1 MNKFNT
7 CREILLRSYAENHN
21 SDEEFVPLNDCYRSK
36 IQTWLSI
43 VRCFRSTKHEFS
55 WLQGQI
61 SSWKGRPA
69 SPCRCFTDSSCVQ
82 SQTEKHLRWLR
93 GTVCAAKTKKS
104 VHERDFLSLLQTHS
118 WFQQHFSQK
127 KRVMFVASLHRPRV
141 KHNFDKNEDSKQ
153 LKPLSNYLTHLHFC
167 IWSSDAVTF
176 SLSLQLSFWNTMI
189 KMRFM
194 PKAIQI
200 NHEKA
205 FSWIFYKVQ
214 KLKGQNRTS
223 ING

>member
-21 SDEEFVPLNDCYRSK
+21 SDEEFVPLYDCYRSNSRLGYQSYDVFDLQNMNSADCK
-36 IQTWLSI
+36 AE
-43 VRCFRSTKHEFS
+43 FRVEKAD
-55 WLQGQI
+55 LP
-61 SSWKGRPA
+61 RLA
-69 SPCRCFTDSSCVQ
+69 DALDSSCVPL
-82 SQTEKHLRWLR
+82 QTEKHLRWLR
-93 GTVCAAKTKKS
+93 GTVCAAKTNKS
-104 VHERDFLSLLQTHS
+104 VHERHFLSLLQTHS

-127 KRVMFVASLHRPRV
+127 KRVMFVVPLHRPRV

-153 LKPLSNYLTHLHFC
+153 LKPLSSYLTHLHFC
-167 IWSSDAVTF
+167 IWSSDAAIF

-189 KMRFM
+189 RMRFM

-200 NHEKA
+200 NHEKV